1 MAAKKDTNK
10 AIVAREIAKIWGGL
24 ESEQLAT
31 LTEHLEVSKYKKG
44 EMIYLCEGT
53 PTDMMCLLSG
63 KVKIFKDGI
72 NGKKSQI
79 IRVIKPNEFFGFRAY
94 FANEIYKTAAQALD
108 NCTVAHFPFPVL
120 MKLLQKSY
128 NIGSYFI
135 KYLSVEIGK
144 SDDRTVNL
152 TQKHIRAR
160 LAEALLFLLDSYG
173 LAKDGVTLDCSLSR
187 EDLANISNMTTSNCI
202 RTLSAFASEGLIE
215 TNVRKIKILN
225 EEEIKKIANEG

>member
-1 MAAKKDTNK
+1 MVEKKKDANK
-10 AIVAREIAKIWGGL
+10 AKVAREISKIWGGL
-24 ESEQLAT
+24 ESDQIAT
-31 LTEHLEVSKYKKG
+31 LKEHVEITKYKKG
-44 EMIYLCEGT
+44 EMIYQCDET
-53 PTDMMCLLSG
+53 PTDAMCLLTG

-72 NGKKSQI
+72 YGKSQI

-108 NCTVAHFPFPVL
+108 TCTVVHFPLPVL

-128 NIGSYFI
+128 KIGYYFI

-160 LAEALLFLLDSYG
+160 LAEALLFLHDSYG

-202 RTLSAFASEGLIE
+202 RTLSAF
-215 TNVRKIKILN
+215 V
-225 EEEIKKIANEG
+225 

>member
-1 MAAKKDTNK
+1 MVEKKKDANK
-10 AIVAREIAKIWGGL
+10 AKVAREISKIWGGL
-24 ESEQLAT
+24 ESDQIAT
-31 LTEHLEVSKYKKG
+31 LKEHVEITKYKKG
-44 EMIYLCEGT
+44 EMIYQCDAP
-53 PTDMMCLLSG
+53 PTDAMCLLTG

-72 NGKKSQI
+72 NGKSQI

-108 NCTVAHFPFPVL
+108 TCTVVHFPFPVL

-128 NIGSYFI
+128 KIGYYFI

-160 LAEALLFLLDSYG
+160 LAEALLFLHDSYG

-202 RTLSAFASEGLIE
+202 RTLSAFVSEGLIE
-215 TNVRKIKILN
+215 TNVRKIKILK
-225 EEEIKKIANEG
+225 EEEIKKIAKG